1 MLTNPFVI
9 GQWVK
14 GKKFYGRAQQ
24 IAEVLTGPR
33 NSIWL
38 LGTRRIGKTSLLKQ
52 IEYLAWHSSERK
64 WFPVFWDFQG
74 ADSLEELNAGFN
86 EAILDAEEQ
95 FDELGVEYEDLEGD
109 DLFRSMRTLRRRL
122 RGTGLQLLLLCDEVE
137 ELIKLHQTEP
147 SLLRKLRRA
156 MQAKEDCRSVLASTI
171 KLWKLVDERT
181 DTSPFLHGFTPPVYI
196 SRLTDEEARALII
209 QKHLPEEARPLISS
223 EVVEDVRRK
232 CDNHPY
238 LIQLVCKRYLEAGDF
253 EEAIQQVSVDQMV
266 SYFFAIDVEMLTD
279 TERDVLRI
287 IADSSAS
294 SSGSLVEKAGLE
306 ASQLSGVL
314 LRLEQLGYIRRNAGN
329 QFELVN
335 FFFLKWF
342 CEGMGADVGG
352 VSQPTDGSDVTK
364 AVSEPHFS
372 NMSTQT
378 LEVEGQVLD
387 ERYRLTRELGKG
399 ATGTVYEAQDTVL
412 GETIAIKLLNRDFC
426 ANPEMLERFRRE
438 VLASR
443 DLGHRNI
450 LNVYHLGKSGEDW
463 YMAMKLVTG
472 GTLSQVLKE
481 RKQLEIPLA
490 LHIGTCLASA
500 LEAAHAQKIIH
511 RDVKPGNILMGE
523 GDEPYLAD
531 FGLARL
537 TLEPGLTQAGVF
549 LGTPDYAS
557 PEQAK
562 LLPPDERSDLYS
574 LGVVLFEMITGRRPF
589 IGESVHEV
597 LQMHREELPP
607 NPGNLREGIPFSMS
621 TVILRCLEKDA
632 GQRYQSAARLKL
644 ALESLS

>member
-1 MLTNPFVI
+1 LTNPFVI

-14 GKKFYGRAQQ
+14 GNKFYGRAQQ
-24 IAEVLTGPR
+24 IADVLTGPR
-33 NSIWL
+33 NAIWL

-86 EAILDAEEQ
+86 EALLDAEEQ
-95 FDELGVEYEDLEGD
+95 FAELGLKFEDLEGD
-109 DLFRSMRTLRRRL
+109 DLFRSLRTLRRRL

-137 ELIKLHQTEP
+137 ELIKLHQTERT
-147 SLLRKLRRA
+147 LLRKLRRA
-156 MQAKEDCRSVLASTI
+156 MQAQEDCRSVLASTI

-181 DTSPFLHGFTPPVYI
+181 DTSPFLHGFTPPMYI
-196 SRLTDEEARALII
+196 SRLTDEEACALIV
-209 QKHLPEEARPLISS
+209 QKHLPEEARPVIDPD
-223 EVVEDVRRK
+223 VVEDVRRK

-238 LIQLVCKRYLEAGDF
+238 LIQLVCKRYLEEGDF
-253 EEAIQQVSVDQMV
+253 QAAIEQVSVDQMV
-266 SYFFAIDVEMLTD
+266 SYFFAIDVEMLSD
-279 TERDVLRI
+279 TERDVLRV

-294 SSGSLVEKAGLE
+294 SSGSLVEKVGLDT
-306 ASQLSGVL
+306 AQLSGVL
-314 LRLEQLGYIRRNAGN
+314 LRLEQLGYVRRNAGG

-335 FFFLKWF
+335 FFFHKWF
-342 CEGMGADVGG
+342 CEGMGAGVGG
-352 VSQPTDGSDVTK
+352 RARSSDGSDANQ
-364 AVSEPHFS
+364 AVSEPRLGD
-372 NMSTQT
+372 MSTQMPE
-378 LEVEGQVLD
+378 LAGAVLD
-387 ERYRLTRELGKG
+387 GRYRLTRELGKG

-412 GETIAIKLLNRDFC
+412 GETIAIKLLNQEFC
-426 ANPEMLERFRRE
+426 ANPGMLERFRRE

-450 LNVYHLGKSGEDW
+450 LKVYHLGKSGEDW

-472 GTLSQVLKE
+472 GTLSHVLEMRKE
-481 RKQLEIPLA
+481 LEIPLA
-490 LHIGTCLASA
+490 LRIGKCLASA
-500 LEAAHAQKIIH
+500 LEAAHTQNIIH
-511 RDVKPGNILMGE
+511 RDIKPSNILMGE

-537 TLEPGLTQAGVF
+537 MLEPGLTQAGVF

-557 PEQAK
+557 PEQAR

-589 IGESVHEV
+589 VSESVQEV
-597 LQMHREELPP
+597 LQMHREQVPP
-607 NPGNLREGIPFSMS
+607 DPSSLREDIPLSVS

-632 GQRYQSAARLKL
+632 GQRYESAARLQM
-644 ALESLS
+644 ALEAVF